1 MVEIIDGPTLKK
13 WIDAEKEM
21 IIADARAS
29 EEYEK
34 SHIPGSV
41 SLLIAEL
48 EKRADAVL
56 RKGVPIV
63 TYSEDINCPAK
74 MILAEK
80 LEKMG
85 YKPVYAYD
93 GSYADWVEL
102 GYPLEKSKSAD
113 FG

>member
-1 MVEIIDGPTLKK
+1 MVEIIDGPILKK
-13 WIDAEKEM
+13 WIDAGKEM

-34 SHIPGSV
+34 AHIPGAV

-48 EKRADAVL
+48 ETRADSVL

-63 TYSEDINCPAK
+63 TYSEDEDCPAK
-74 MILAEK
+74 KILAEK

-93 GSYADWVEL
+93 GSYADWVKL
-102 GYPLEKSKSAD
+102 GYPIEK
-113 FG
+113 